1 MLARDVMFSPVIT
14 ATPDTKIL
22 DVVQLMLD
30 NRISA
35 VPIVDDD
42 DKLVG
47 LVSEGDLL
55 RRAEIGTERHRS
67 WWLTAFRGAV
77 SLAEEF
83 TKSHSMKASE
93 VMTKPVV
100 TASEDTPLQQIA
112 EILEKKKFKRVPV
125 VRDGRVVGIVS
136 RANLLQALTTQQ
148 EKMAD
153 TPSKD
158 DRVIREA
165 ILKVLQGE
173 KWSNMSHLNLVV
185 LDGVVHFWGLVA
197 SDAQRQAVIVAAES
211 VPGVRDIVDHML
223 DATMLNA

>member
-1 MLARDVMFSPVIT
+1 MYSPAVT
-14 ATPDTKIL
+14 ATPDTSIL

-35 VPIVDDD
+35 VPIVEDDGI
-42 DKLVG
+42 LVG

-55 RRAEIGTERHRS
+55 RRVEIGTQQHRS

-77 SLAEEF
+77 SLAEDF
-83 TKSHSMKASE
+83 IKSHSMKASD
-93 VMTKPVV
+93 VMTKDVV
-100 TASEDTPLQQIA
+100 SVREDTPLWEIA

-136 RANLLQALTTQQ
+136 RANLLQALTTQR

-153 TPSKD
+153 APTKD

-165 ILKVLQGE
+165 VLKVLRHE
-173 KWSNMSHLNLVV
+173 RWSNMSHLNVVV

-197 SDAQRQAVIVAAES
+197 SDAQREALKVAAGGI
-211 VPGVRDIVDHML
+211 PGVRDIVDHMF
-223 DATMLNA
+223 DATTLNA